1 MPHSLRSLG
10 LMAILVLIAPA
21 FWGDDTVRDI
31 GSRREIF
38 VDGYLIERLDGTQRR
53 LQTPQAA
60 EVSVGQEQIG
70 GLNFDTG
77 YAVVKDGDVYRM
89 FYNASAR
96 MALAESLDGIHWTLP
111 SIGLVEFEGS
121 RNNNLIGSVDGE
133 LMIPEDEP
141 MPEVF
146 LDTRPGIPSDERYKC
161 FTLDETDG
169 VKVFAWVSGNGR
181 RYRKLQ
187 EEPIIHSRLYGVF
200 DGYESAFWSESEQQ
214 YLLYT
219 RYYIGKINA
228 DGRRAVARMTSK
240 DFLTWTEPKPMTF
253 GNTGLKPPDHHYN
266 NQTEPYFR
274 APHIYIA
281 LSSRLM
287 QGRQVITRE
296 QAAAAG
302 LQASLQFKGDRIDW
316 LIGDCGE
323 TVMMSTRGGTR
334 YDRSFMEGFVRP
346 GGRLNNW
353 VTRCNFALR
362 GIVPTGDREMSIY
375 VNRHNAQDSS
385 HVVRHT
391 LRTDG
396 IVAINAPYTGGQMLT
411 RPLKFKGRRLV
422 INYAT
427 SAAGNVRVSIEDA
440 SGTALPG
447 FGLAD
452 CDEIVGD
459 EIRRVVTWK
468 GNDDVSRL
476 VDRAVRLRFSMMD
489 ADLFSLQF
497 VE

>member
-1 MPHSLRSLG
+1 
-10 LMAILVLIAPA
+10 
-21 FWGDDTVRDI
+21 
-31 GSRREIF
+31 
-38 VDGYLIERLDGTQRR
+38 
-53 LQTPQAA
+53 
-60 EVSVGQEQIG
+60 
-70 GLNFDTG
+70 
-77 YAVVKDGDVYRM
+77 
-89 FYNASAR
+89 
-96 MALAESLDGIHWTLP
+96 
-111 SIGLVEFEGS
+111 
-121 RNNNLIGSVDGE
+121 
-133 LMIPEDEP
+133 
-141 MPEVF
+141 
-146 LDTRPGIPSDERYKC
+146 
-161 FTLDETDG
+161 
-169 VKVFAWVSGNGR
+169 
-181 RYRKLQ
+181 
-187 EEPIIHSRLYGVF
+187 
-200 DGYESAFWSESEQQ
+200 
-214 YLLYT
+214 
-219 RYYIGKINA
+219 
-228 DGRRAVARMTSK
+228 
-240 DFLTWTEPKPMTF
+240 
-253 GNTGLKPPDHHYN
+253 
-266 NQTEPYFR
+266 
-274 APHIYIA
+274 
-281 LSSRLM
+281 M

-396 IVAINAPYTGGQMLT
+396 IVAINAPYTGGQMVT

-447 FGLAD
+447 FGLAA